1 MPSLTID
8 SPLGPLTLIEEEGA
22 LVALEFG
29 GCGEGLATPLLKQAK
44 AEIADYFAGRRKSF
58 DLPLNPRGTS
68 FQRALWRLLQRIPYG
83 EVRTYGEL
91 AAKLR
96 SVPRAVGGACGRN
109 PIPILIPCHRV
120 VAGRSVGGYSGGE
133 GISTKQRL
141 LAIERSDLFA
151 TRP

>member
-8 SPLGPLTLIEEEGA
+8 SPFGPLTLVEEEGA
-22 LVALEFG
+22 LIALEFG
-29 GCGEGLATPLLKQAK
+29 GRGDGSTTPLLKQAK
-44 AEIADYFAGRRKSF
+44 AELADYFAGRRKGF
-58 DLPLNPRGTS
+58 DLPLNPRGTA
-68 FQRALWRLLQRIPYG
+68 FQRALWRLLQHIPYG

-109 PIPILIPCHRV
+109 PLPILIPCHRV

-133 GISTKQRL
+133 GIATKQRL
-141 LAIERSDLFA
+141 LALERADLFA
-151 TRP
+151 AQP

>member
-8 SPLGPLTLIEEEGA
+8 SPFGPLTLVEEEGA
-22 LVALEFG
+22 LIALEFG
-29 GCGEGLATPLLKQAK
+29 GRGDDSTTPLLKRAK
-44 AEIADYFAGRRKSF
+44 AELADYFAGRRKGF
-58 DLPLNPRGTS
+58 DLPLNPRGTA

-109 PIPILIPCHRV
+109 PLPILIPCHRV

-133 GISTKQRL
+133 GIATKQRL
-141 LAIERSDLFA
+141 LALERADLFA
-151 TRP
+151 AQP

>member
-8 SPLGPLTLIEEEGA
+8 SPVGPLTLVEEDGA

-29 GCGEGLATPLLKQAK
+29 GCSDGPQTDLLRRAK
-44 AEIADYFAGRRKSF
+44 AELADYFAGRRKSF
-58 DLPLNPRGTS
+58 DLPLNPRGTP

-91 AAKLR
+91 AVKLK

-109 PIPILIPCHRV
+109 PLPILIPCHRV
-120 VAGRSVGGYSGGE
+120 VADRSVGGYSGGE
-133 GISTKQRL
+133 GVSTKQRL
-141 LAIERSDLFA
+141 LALERLDLFA
-151 TRP
+151 AQS

>member
-1 MPSLTID
+1 MLSLTID
-8 SPLGPLTLIEEEGA
+8 SPLGPLTLIEEDGA
-22 LVALEFG
+22 LVALEFAG
-29 GCGEGLATPLLKQAK
+29 RSIGAATPLLRQAR
-44 AEIADYFAGRRKSF
+44 AELSDYFAGRRRTF

-120 VAGRSVGGYSGGE
+120 VGDRTVGGYSGGE
-133 GISTKQRL
+133 GITTKQRL
-141 LAIERSDLFA
+141 LAIERPDLFA
-151 TRP
+151 ARR